1 MRARMMKKT
10 CSLANLVVA
19 CVACAFAV
27 GLYSLVLAADG
38 FAPDYSAQIAP
49 IFQQKCLTCHSKATQ
64 MGGLVVDSY
73 EAVMKGG
80 DHGRMI
86 VPGKAEESLMV
97 QMLEGKV
104 QPLMPF
110 GADPVSPSTIAVIKA
125 WVDAGAKGP
134 AASDVAT
141 ALAAAKVASAKPQVP
156 GVEANSQQ
164 PYAKI
169 DREAIAYA
177 GPDRAIALD
186 LKGPEVRIGLL
197 VPLGGPRKAEGEVV
211 VLAAR
216 LALEDQPS
224 KLLGGQQLALAIGDE
239 SGPWGRASREIA
251 RLVTD
256 DDAIVI
262 VTSTDGGA
270 THLAEQIGNRI
281 GVPVLTLSSDST
293 TTQINL
299 PWIFRLAADD
309 RPQAESLARAIY
321 LERKYHR
328 VMLVV
333 ERDHD
338 GRLGAE
344 EFEKASARLGAP
356 APDRLELDPA
366 SFDPDQASAAIESR
380 NPEAVV
386 LWTGTA
392 VANQLARTLRQSGR
406 ALPLF
411 VCQKAAGAGAGLGAG
426 SGLWTVS
433 RRGAS
438 TAAGARFAAR
448 FEALTGKVPTPEA
461 EASYDA
467 VCLIASALQ
476 RAGPNRARLRDQLSK
491 VSDWTGISGQVSF
504 DGAGNNLAPVA
515 IVPLQ

>member
-1 MRARMMKKT
+1 MKKT
-10 CSLANLVVA
+10 SSLAIPLIA
-19 CVACAFAV
+19 CALCAFAV
-27 GLYSLVLAADG
+27 GLYSLVLAADS
-38 FAPDYSAQIAP
+38 FTPDYSAQIAP

-80 DHGRMI
+80 EHGRMI

-104 QPLMPF
+104 QPVMPF
-110 GADPVSPSTIAVIKA
+110 GADPLSPSTIAVIKA
-125 WVDAGAKGP
+125 WVDAGAKGRSP
-134 AASDVAT
+134 TDVAT
-141 ALAAAKVASAKPQVP
+141 ALAPAKIAYAKPQVP
-156 GVEANSQQ
+156 AAEANPQRL
-164 PYAKI
+164 YAAI

-177 GPDRAIALD
+177 GPDRAIARD

-216 LALEDQPS
+216 LALEDHPG
-224 KLLGGQQLALAIGDE
+224 KLPGGQLLTLAIGDE
-239 SGPWGRASREIA
+239 SGPWGRASSEIA

-262 VTSTDGGA
+262 VTSTDGGTA
-270 THLAEQIGNRI
+270 HLAEQIGNRI

-299 PWIFRLAADD
+299 PWIFRLATDD
-309 RPQAESLARAIY
+309 RPQAETLARAIY
-321 LERKYHR
+321 LEREYHR

-338 GRLGAE
+338 GRVGAE
-344 EFEKASARLGAP
+344 EFEKASAWLRAP

-366 SFDPDQASAAIESR
+366 SYDPDQVLAAIQSR

-386 LWTGTA
+386 LWTGSA
-392 VANQLARTLRQSGR
+392 VANQLVHTLRQGSR

-411 VCQKAAGAGAGLGAG
+411 LSQKAAGAGAELGAG

-433 RRGAS
+433 RSRAS
-438 TAAGARFAAR
+438 VATGARFAVR
-448 FEALTGKVPTPEA
+448 FEALTGRVPTPEA

-491 VSDWTGISGQVSF
+491 VSGWSGVSGQVSF